1 MLQVNSGDFF
11 SWRCAI
17 KIPYSF
23 GQSMLIVT
31 TLITCILAALF
42 IHLSLAVIRLR
53 RHHKVG
59 LGSGGVDDL
68 ERAIRAHANFAEYVP
83 IALILLT
90 CLEFNGAPLWLIAIL
105 GITLV
110 TGRVIH
116 AKGINQPPPHFSN
129 RVIGMRFTI
138 TTLIVLVVLN
148 LAWLLLQ
155 L

>member
-1 MLQVNSGDFF
+1 
-11 SWRCAI
+11 
-17 KIPYSF
+17 
-23 GQSMLIVT
+23 MLIVT